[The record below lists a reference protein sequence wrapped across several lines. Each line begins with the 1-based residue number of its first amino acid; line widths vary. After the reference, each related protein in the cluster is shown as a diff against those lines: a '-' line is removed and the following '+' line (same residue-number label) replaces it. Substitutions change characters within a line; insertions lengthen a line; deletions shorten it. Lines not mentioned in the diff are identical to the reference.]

1 MNKLRR
7 QLLKAAKQK
16 GMCEMGKEIIR
27 HARDLDEILQ
37 QYHDHLGWHIENNN
51 PPEDILREH
60 FAGFSNDW
68 AAADVKGVKFVDQDK
83 VFMALAAEGEA
94 CYTPGHRG
102 RVYLRQDAEV
112 TIYAEPKTFVM
123 VSAYDNARI
132 TIRPTDTARV
142 YVYLHGNAQVVDTPD
157 FPKQITIKHTEK

>member
-16 GMCEMGKEIIR
+16 GMCDIGKDIIR
-27 HARDLDEILQ
+27 HAASLDEILQ
-37 QYHDHLGWHIENNN
+37 QFHDHLGWHVEHDN
-51 PPEDILREH
+51 PPFEVLKEH
-60 FAGFSNDW
+60 FEGFSNDW
-68 AAADVKGVKFVDQDK
+68 AAADVKGVQFVDQEK
-83 VFMALAAEGEA
+83 VLMVLGSEGEA

-102 RVYLRQDAEV
+102 RVFVRHNSEV
-112 TIYAEPKTFVM
+112 TVYAEPKTFVM

-132 TIRPTDTARV
+132 TIRPADTARV

-157 FPKQITIKHTEK
+157 FPKQVTIKHAEK